1 MAIKRMDEVLAAI
14 AAGKSNTEIR
24 EQIDGRIGDKAIN
37 QLRKH
42 PANADVPWPEDALR
56 YEAEQAA
63 RAETPEG
70 ARSATKGEQT
80 EGLPTC
86 TTAPQNARAV
96 AEAEKAGQAAA
107 PAVAEAEQ
115 ARAEAAA
122 AEDKVPFTPAEP
134 EETVPEEEPED
145 EGPQL
150 PECVTAMLEETDP
163 PMSVAEAI
171 RELALYALTDDP
183 DHLIAAAL
191 AVKTRMHK
199 LNKRRAKG

>member
-24 EQIDGRIGDKAIN
+24 DEIDGRLSDRSIN
-37 QLRKH
+37 TLRKH
-42 PANADVPWPEDALR
+42 PANADVPWPEDALAAER
-56 YEAEQAA
+56 AMQTRCEAEEVMMATA
-63 RAETPEG
+63 
-70 ARSATKGEQT
+70 SAQQE
-80 EGLPTC
+80 
-86 TTAPQNARAV
+86 
-96 AEAEKAGQAAA
+96 A
-107 PAVAEAEQ
+107 PAVAAE
-115 ARAEAAA
+115 EVAA
-122 AEDKVPFTPAEP
+122 PAEP
-134 EETVPEEEPED
+134 EGEAPSVPEAEETVPEETDED
-145 EGPQL
+145 EEPQL

>member
-14 AAGKSNTEIR
+14 AAGKSNAEIR
-24 EQIDGRIGDKAIN
+24 DEIDGRIGDKAIN

-42 PANADVPWPEDALR
+42 PANADVPWPEDAR
-56 YEAEQAA
+56 RAEEAMRRAMQTRQEAESKYVAGEFS
-63 RAETPEG
+63 ET
-70 ARSATKGEQT
+70 
-80 EGLPTC
+80 
-86 TTAPQNARAV
+86 
-96 AEAEKAGQAAA
+96 AEAAHAQQEPENAAQSAAPQAAA
-107 PAVAEAEQ
+107 PAAEAEQ
-115 ARAEAAA
+115 
-122 AEDKVPFTPAEP
+122 VPFVPES
-134 EETVPEEEPED
+134 EETVPEEEPEG
-145 EGPQL
+145 EEPQL

-199 LNKRRAKG
+199 LNRRIKR

>member
-14 AAGKSNTEIR
+14 AAGKSNAEIR
-24 EQIDGRIGDKAIN
+24 DEIEGRIGDKAIN

-63 RAETPEG
+63 KAETPEG

-96 AEAEKAGQAAA
+96 AEAEQ
-107 PAVAEAEQ
+107 
-115 ARAEAAA
+115 
-122 AEDKVPFTPAEP
+122 VPFVPEP
-134 EETVPEEEPED
+134 EETVPEETVQEEPVQEPEPNVLTGWSGMV
-145 EGPQL
+145 ENL
-150 PECVTAMLEETDP
+150 LAVIDP
-163 PMSVAEAI
+163 PMSVASAI
-171 RELALYALTDDP
+171 RDLAAYAVDGNP
-183 DHLIAAAL
+183 DLLIEAAL
-191 AVKTRMHK
+191 AVKERMIR
-199 LNKRRAKG
+199 LKGRLGK

>member
-14 AAGKSNTEIR
+14 AAGKSNAEIR
-24 EQIDGRIGDKAIN
+24 DEIDGRIGDKAIN

-42 PANADVPWPEDALR
+42 PANADVPWPEDAL
-56 YEAEQAA
+56 A
-63 RAETPEG
+63 
-70 ARSATKGEQT
+70 
-80 EGLPTC
+80 
-86 TTAPQNARAV
+86 
-96 AEAEKAGQAAA
+96 AEKAMQTRQEAEEVMMATASAQQEA
-107 PAVAEAEQ
+107 PAVAAEEV
-115 ARAEAAA
+115 AATAEP
-122 AEDKVPFTPAEP
+122 EGEVPFVPEP
-134 EETVPEEEPED
+134 EETAAEEPDEN

-191 AVKTRMHK
+191 AVKTRMLK
-199 LNKRRAKG
+199 LKRRVVG

>member
-14 AAGKSNTEIR
+14 AAGKSNAEIR
-24 EQIDGRIGDKAIN
+24 DQIDGRIGDKAIN

-63 RAETPEG
+63 RAE
-70 ARSATKGEQT
+70 
-80 EGLPTC
+80 
-86 TTAPQNARAV
+86 
-96 AEAEKAGQAAA
+96 QAAA
-107 PAVAEAEQ
+107 PAAEE
-115 ARAEAAA
+115 EP
-122 AEDKVPFTPAEP
+122 VPFVPEP
-134 EETVPEEEPED
+134 EETVPEETTPEEPDED

-199 LNKRRAKG
+199 LNRRIKR

>member
-1 MAIKRMDEVLAAI
+1 MTIKRLDEVLAAI
-14 AAGKSNTEIR
+14 AAGKSNAEIR
-24 EQIDGRIGDKAIN
+24 DEIDGRIGDKTIN

-63 RAETPEG
+63 RAET
-70 ARSATKGEQT
+70 
-80 EGLPTC
+80 
-86 TTAPQNARAV
+86 
-96 AEAEKAGQAAA
+96 EKAGQAAA

-145 EGPQL
+145 EGPKL

-191 AVKTRMHK
+191 AVKTRMLK
-199 LNKRRAKG
+199 LKRRVEG

>member
-1 MAIKRMDEVLAAI
+1 MAIKRLDEVLAAI
-14 AAGKSNTEIR
+14 AAGKSNAEIR

-63 RAETPEG
+63 KAET
-70 ARSATKGEQT
+70 EQT
-80 EGLPTC
+80 A
-86 TTAPQNARAV
+86 APQADT
-96 AEAEKAGQAAA
+96 
-107 PAVAEAEQ
+107 
-115 ARAEAAA
+115 A
-122 AEDKVPFTPAEP
+122 AEEEQVPFVPEP
-134 EETVPEEEPED
+134 EETVPEETVPEKTVPEPEETAPEEEPED
-145 EGPQL
+145 EEPQL

-199 LNKRRAKG
+199 LNRRIKR

>member
-1 MAIKRMDEVLAAI
+1 MIKKMDEVLAAI

-24 EQIDGRIGDKAIN
+24 EQIDGRIGDRAIN

-96 AEAEKAGQAAA
+96 AEAEKA
-107 PAVAEAEQ
+107 
-115 ARAEAAA
+115 RAEAAA
-122 AEDKVPFTPAEP
+122 AEDKVPFTPEP
-134 EETVPEEEPED
+134 EETAAEEPET
-145 EGPQL
+145 ESSAPAEE
-150 PECVTAMLEETDP
+150 PEKIPRWERLVAALAREIDP
-163 PMSVAEAI
+163 PMSIMTAI
-171 RELALYALTDDP
+171 RKLALYVIEDDP
-183 DHLIAAAL
+183 DQLIAAAL
-191 AVKTRMHK
+191 DIKDRLLK
-199 LNKRRAKG
+199 EKGRAEK

>member
-1 MAIKRMDEVLAAI
+1 MAIKRLDEVLAAI
-14 AAGKSNTEIR
+14 AAGKSNAEIR
-24 EQIDGRIGDKAIN
+24 DEIDGRIGDKAIN

-96 AEAEKAGQAAA
+96 AEEEQVPFA
-107 PAVAEAEQ
+107 PEAEET
-115 ARAEAAA
+115 A
-122 AEDKVPFTPAEP
+122 P
-134 EETVPEEEPED
+134 EETEED

-199 LNKRRAKG
+199 LNRRIKR

>member
-24 EQIDGRIGDKAIN
+24 DEIDGRIGDRAIN

-42 PANADVPWPEDALR
+42 PANADVPWPEDAL
-56 YEAEQAA
+56 A
-63 RAETPEG
+63 
-70 ARSATKGEQT
+70 
-80 EGLPTC
+80 
-86 TTAPQNARAV
+86 
-96 AEAEKAGQAAA
+96 AEKAMQTRQ
-107 PAVAEAEQ
+107 EAE
-115 ARAEAAA
+115 EAMMATASAQQEAPAA
-122 AEDKVPFTPAEP
+122 AEVAAPQEP
-134 EETVPEEEPED
+134 KETVPEETD
-145 EGPQL
+145 EGEEPQL

-191 AVKTRMHK
+191 AVKTRMLK
-199 LNKRRAKG
+199 LKRRVEG

>member
-1 MAIKRMDEVLAAI
+1 MIKKMDEVLAAI
-14 AAGKSNTEIR
+14 AVGKSNAEIR

-63 RAETPEG
+63 KAE
-70 ARSATKGEQT
+70 
-80 EGLPTC
+80 
-86 TTAPQNARAV
+86 
-96 AEAEKAGQAAA
+96 AAA
-107 PAVAEAEQ
+107 PAAEAEN
-115 ARAEAAA
+115 ARQTAAPA
-122 AEDKVPFTPAEP
+122 AEEEQVPFVPEPEEPVP
-134 EETVPEEEPED
+134 EETVPAEPDED

-199 LNKRRAKG
+199 LNRRIKR

>member
-24 EQIDGRIGDKAIN
+24 EQIDGRIGDRAIN

-42 PANADVPWPEDALR
+42 TANADVPWPEDALK

-63 RAETPEG
+63 KAEAPEG

-96 AEAEKAGQAAA
+96 AEAAAA
-107 PAVAEAEQ
+107 PAAEEEQ
-115 ARAEAAA
+115 
-122 AEDKVPFTPAEP
+122 VPFVPEP
-134 EETVPEEEPED
+134 EEAVPEEEPED
-145 EGPQL
+145 DGPQL

-199 LNKRRAKG
+199 LNKRRVKG

>member
-63 RAETPEG
+63 KA
-70 ARSATKGEQT
+70 EQT
-80 EGLPTC
+80 V
-86 TTAPQNARAV
+86 APQADTV
-96 AEAEKAGQAAA
+96 AEAKK
-107 PAVAEAEQ
+107 

-199 LNKRRAKG
+199 LNRRIKR

>member
-14 AAGKSNTEIR
+14 AAGKSNAEIR
-24 EQIDGRIGDKAIN
+24 DEIDGRIGDKAIN

-63 RAETPEG
+63 RAEQTAAP
-70 ARSATKGEQT
+70 QT
-80 EGLPTC
+80 E
-86 TTAPQNARAV
+86 TA
-96 AEAEKAGQAAA
+96 
-107 PAVAEAEQ
+107 AEAEQ
-115 ARAEAAA
+115 VSF
-122 AEDKVPFTPAEP
+122 VPEP

>member
-1 MAIKRMDEVLAAI
+1 MIKKMDEVLAAI

-63 RAETPEG
+63 RAETEKAGQAAAPAAAPEG

-96 AEAEKAGQAAA
+96 AEAEQ
-107 PAVAEAEQ
+107 
-115 ARAEAAA
+115 
-122 AEDKVPFTPAEP
+122 VPFVPEP

-171 RELALYALTDDP
+171 RELALYALTDDT

>member
-14 AAGKSNTEIR
+14 AAGKSNAEIR
-24 EQIDGRIGDKAIN
+24 DEIDGRIGDKAIN

-56 YEAEQAA
+56 DEAEQAA
-63 RAETPEG
+63 RAE
-70 ARSATKGEQT
+70 QT
-80 EGLPTC
+80 VAPHTE
-86 TTAPQNARAV
+86 TA
-96 AEAEKAGQAAA
+96 
-107 PAVAEAEQ
+107 AEAEQ
-115 ARAEAAA
+115 
-122 AEDKVPFTPAEP
+122 VPFVPEP

-150 PECVTAMLEETDP
+150 PESVTAMLEETDP

-199 LNKRRAKG
+199 LNKRRAKR

>member
-14 AAGKSNTEIR
+14 AAGKSNAEIR
-24 EQIDGRIGDKAIN
+24 DEIDGRIGDKAIN

-63 RAETPEG
+63 REETPEG

-96 AEAEKAGQAAA
+96 AEAAEAAA
-107 PAVAEAEQ
+107 PAAEEEQ
-115 ARAEAAA
+115 APF
-122 AEDKVPFTPAEP
+122 VPEP
-134 EETVPEEEPED
+134 EETAPEEEPDD
-145 EGPQL
+145 EEPQL
-150 PECVTAMLEETDP
+150 PECVTAVLEETDP

-199 LNKRRAKG
+199 LNRRIKR